1 MKYFDLEKI
10 NFNLLMEMYKP
21 THPGYVL
28 IPAAFTEA
36 GQKAIIKEISTKMM
50 GNLRAA
56 PEYEGTVWQNFTG
69 LQFGRADDEGNLKYK
84 FSTGLLEGKLPFLEE
99 CVHEYTTNIY
109 NTLAEK
115 AQFRKEEDLVNSVGI
130 HRYSRNIGGIGYHR
144 DYYDNINLITS
155 ITLFGEAR
163 FFVARALKKE
173 NGQIEDIEGEVEE
186 QIGKGDILFMRA
198 HRRKSETMSRPWHM
212 VKCTQERYALLLRTK
227 CPNEM

>member
-69 LQFGRADDEGNLKYK
+69 LQIVEPLQQLHESRFAAAAVADQSD
-84 FSTGLLEGKLPFLEE
+84 FFTGGDFFL
-99 CVHEYTTNIY
+99 
-109 NTLAEK
+109 
-115 AQFRKEEDLVNSVGI
+115 FRPRRI
-130 HRYSRNIGGIGYHR
+130 R
-144 DYYDNINLITS
+144 
-155 ITLFGEAR
+155 
-163 FFVARALKKE
+163 RALKREKS
-173 NGQIEDIEGEVEE
+173 
-186 QIGKGDILFMRA
+186 
-198 HRRKSETMSRPWHM
+198 RRR
-212 VKCTQERYALLLRTK
+212 
-227 CPNEM
+227 